1 MSQLCHWSTFFFFS
15 IYFIYIYIFVWRISV
30 RRVCLRLQNSHALFF
45 FFFYELSNL
54 LEQWASWNTQAVY
67 QLALNYYTLDNES
80 IKSTKD
86 MTWMFPNAIIQANKD
101 LNKDCFIM

>member
-1 MSQLCHWSTFFFFS
+1 VFVGFALDCKTVMS
-15 IYFIYIYIFVWRISV
+15 
-30 RRVCLRLQNSHALFF
+30 F

-86 MTWMFPNAIIQANKD
+86 MTWLFPNAIIQANKD